1 MLSCG
6 ASGCPECPG
15 TNKAW
20 SWLGRDS
27 EVPTQY
33 NISEPYST
41 TNTNQSHSYKPN
53 PFSQFLALINSIL
66 TNYAAKSSFI
76 TTAALI
82 IYIFSP
88 LSQTELQR
96 RSSKV
101 LEKRS
106 LWSLLKVGNLYQSS
120 TTLGLDPVSS
130 GPPQTD

>member
-1 MLSCG
+1 MNLNLISKCKVVEPQG
-6 ASGCPECPG
+6 VPSVQEQTKLGHG
-15 TNKAW
+15 
-20 SWLGRDS
+20 LGRDS
-27 EVPTQY
+27 EEPTQY

-106 LWSLLKVGNLYQSS
+106 LKSLL
-120 TTLGLDPVSS
+120 
-130 GPPQTD
+130 